1 MSDMMWSVVM
11 WSEVTWCMWS
21 DFVLK
26 WSAGKWSYFEDLRDK
41 INMHI
46 RVTLYWGYLIVLW
59 LFDFSRISCIVV
71 VLTCFVMCECVCVC
85 VCVDCVMCGCV
96 YVWVVWQ
103 LCACFSN
110 KCNCIYCV
118 LCSFVYLYIYS
129 CFFTSVRTTATEWK
143 LNCSK

>member
-1 MSDMMWSVVM
+1 MSDMTWSVVM

-85 VCVDCVMCGCV
+85 VDCVMCGCV

-103 LCACFSN
+103 LCACFII